1 MEGEQADPACRVNS
15 VRVRMMARFGNP
27 GRNVM
32 DSDDPIEDHNDHE
45 NKQSECEVVQEWIVY
60 HFTPLL
66 LDKETIGPMESGV

>member
-1 MEGEQADPACRVNS
+1 
-15 VRVRMMARFGNP
+15 MMARFGNP
-27 GRNVM
+27 CRNVM

>member
-1 MEGEQADPACRVNS
+1 
-15 VRVRMMARFGNP
+15 
-27 GRNVM
+27 M